1 MTDYIW
7 YMEAVMKKLII
18 AIDGPAGAGKSTV
31 AQILAQRLHY
41 NYIDTGAM
49 YRGITWKAMKSGVVD
64 TATIGKIAQNIDMRL
79 SYINGTITLW
89 VDGCDVTDEIRTPEV
104 SRMVSEIAQI
114 QTVREAMLVLQREMA
129 GCGGVVMDGRDIGTH
144 VLPNADVKIFLTASI
159 KERADRRWREL
170 TQKGFD
176 VKLEELEE
184 EIATRDKNDCNREFA
199 PLIQASD
206 AVLIDTTSLSIEEA
220 VKAITKICE
229 ERLSL
234 V

>member
-1 MTDYIW
+1 
-7 YMEAVMKKLII
+7 MEAIMKKLII

-31 AQILAQRLHY
+31 AQILAHRLHY

-49 YRGITWKAMKSGVVD
+49 YRAITWRIMENNIVNDVIA
-64 TATIGKIAQNIDMRL
+64 IGEIAQNIKISL
-79 SYINGTITLW
+79 TYVNGKTTVF
-89 VDGCDVTDEIRTPEV
+89 VDDRDVTADIRTPEV
-104 SRMVSEIAQI
+104 SRKVSEIAAI
-114 QTVREAMLVLQREMA
+114 KSVRDAMLQLQRQLA
-129 GCGGVVMDGRDIGTH
+129 GYGGVVMDGRDIGTH

-159 KERADRRWREL
+159 KERAERRWREL
-170 TQKGFD
+170 IEKGFE

-184 EIATRDKNDCNREFA
+184 EIAARDKNDCEREFA

-206 AVLIDTTSLSIEEA
+206 AVLIDTTTLSVEEA

-229 ERLSL
+229 ERDSL